1 MPKGEHIREGVLRGL
16 YRFNTS
22 DAPEAKLKVQLLGSG
37 TIMYEVL
44 KAQTILKE
52 KYGVASD
59 VWSVTSYKELYRN
72 ANDCERWNMLHPGE
86 APRVPYVTETLKD
99 APGPFIA
106 ASDYMKVLPES
117 LAKWVP
123 GKLVSLGTDGFG
135 RSENRVALRDFF
147 EVDAKHIVLATLGA
161 LAGEKKISLDV
172 VKQAVGDLGIDA
184 EKLNPATS

>member
-1 MPKGEHIREGVLRGL
+1 
-16 YRFNTS
+16 
-22 DAPEAKLKVQLLGSG
+22 
-37 TIMYEVL
+37 
-44 KAQTILKE
+44 
-52 KYGVASD
+52 
-59 VWSVTSYKELYRN
+59 
-72 ANDCERWNMLHPGE
+72 MLHPGE
-86 APRVPYVTETLKD
+86 APRVPYVTQTLKD

-123 GKLVSLGTDGFG
+123 GQLVSLGTDGFG

-161 LAGEKKISLDV
+161 LAREKKIGLDL
-172 VKQAVGDLGIDA
+172 VKQAVLDLGIDA